1 MSMKSVDRKSSISLR
16 IPNSIL
22 DILDD
27 MVVHKKFRDRSEAII
42 SLTQN
47 GIHLDKIIQLAKNPK
62 KSKELVKKLKQL
74 DSIKEIE
81 NTLNT
86 LEPHQLKLVEALAID
101 ISNNKTKQTLLDM
114 QE

>member
-1 MSMKSVDRKSSISLR
+1 MKLVDRKSSVTVR
-16 IPNSIL
+16 IPNSLL

-27 MVVHKKFRDRSEAII
+27 MVEKKKYADRSEAIR

-81 NTLNT
+81 DTLNT
-86 LEPHQLKLVEALAID
+86 LEPHQLKLVEALAVD
-101 ISNNKTKQTLLDM
+101 ISSNKSKQMLLDM
-114 QE
+114 KE